1 MNSSS
6 KVVAFAAKASGAAHA
21 STLSKQ
27 LKTTTTEHLQK
38 LFQQMFDHLD
48 DFLFDRADK
57 GMASG
62 DQNVYFEAMR
72 HLRLKKQS
80 MQDMFLAKFATGFN
94 ESIKGAQKTSS
105 VNAFTKDALDNLLLV
120 NDDELEESLAVSN
133 MVAKARNLHKE
144 QLFALEQRCKAIF
157 NEGQEITAENLP
169 VGPGVI
175 CNAFKGA
182 AKILDVEVKVKL
194 IAYKLLDRY
203 LVQELGNCYYELNKL
218 LAEAGVL
225 PTIRLHVPQPSS
237 GSTRARMP
245 GATVPTG
252 TSMPGSYTPTAYSSQ
267 PGTLPA
273 EMFGTLQHLLM
284 AQRNGSEHPSSGGFA
299 TNAPGNSGGA
309 QNVGAYDTPTVLVAL
324 SALQNQPTTDLS
336 ELKGK
341 DEIANYLK
349 STIVSHLSG
358 TNPQGAK
365 NINQTDADTIDIVTM
380 LFDFILDDKS
390 LPDAFKALIARLQ
403 IPVLKIAIVDKTFF
417 SKKNHPVR
425 RLLNELARAG
435 IGWNEARDGY
445 EDPLYVKV
453 ASVVNTVLTEFTH
466 DASLIVDLLHDFDK
480 FIEAEK
486 SQRKLAAEKLASA
499 KETVAHEIEK
509 RISDVELP
517 FSIRSFMTT
526 AWKDVLT
533 LIHTRDGND
542 GVAWKA
548 ALQLADNLVWSVQP
562 KLIDKQRTR
571 LIQTIPKILNGL
583 QDGLMLIAYP
593 RQDKERLLR
602 ELERLHLASLKGE
615 QARATPTNIPLQKP
629 GTNTPSPDQPKNTID
644 QLIDDLS
651 TVPTLMEDIV
661 LQDSSSTQP
670 TEEAPGFDEYT
681 DFVSGLKVG
690 VWVEFLLENLKTVRG
705 KLAWKSEVL
714 GEYTFVD
721 RMYKVVADKSTQE
734 LAADFRNMRA
744 SVVEEVPLLDRALDA
759 VVKGLKRY
767 SSGNASPDDNLE
779 ITELHTL

>member
-6 KVVAFAAKASGAAHA
+6 KVVAFAAKGSGAAQA
-21 STLSKQ
+21 STLGKQ
-27 LKTTTTEHLQK
+27 LKVTTAEHLQK

-48 DFLFDRADK
+48 DSLFDRADK
-57 GMASG
+57 GASNG
-62 DQNVYFEAMR
+62 DQNLYFEAMR
-72 HLRLKKQS
+72 HLRLKKQA
-80 MQDMFLAKFATGFN
+80 MQDVFLAKFATGFN
-94 ESIKGAQKTSS
+94 DAIKGADKAPTL
-105 VNAFTKDALDNLLLV
+105 NAFTKDALDNLLLV

-133 MVAKARNLHKE
+133 MVGKARTLHKE

-157 NEGQEITAENLP
+157 GDAREITADNLP
-169 VGPGVI
+169 VGPGII

-182 AKILDVEVKVKL
+182 VKILEVEVKIKL

-203 LVQELGNCYYELNKL
+203 LVQELGTCYYELNKL

-225 PTIRLHVPQPSS
+225 PTIRLHVPHIPHSS
-237 GSTRARMP
+237 AGASRAQHAAP
-245 GATVPTG
+245 GAAPNG
-252 TSMPGSYTPTAYSSQ
+252 HPSAAYAPAGYAPASGGS
-267 PGTLPA
+267 PA
-273 EMFGTLQHLLM
+273 EIFGTLQHLLL
-284 AQRNGSEHPSSGGFA
+284 AQRNMAEHTPGGAF
-299 TNAPGNSGGA
+299 NAPGSNHGGAA
-309 QNVGAYDTPTVLVAL
+309 QNVGSYDTPTVLVAL
-324 SALQNQPTTDLS
+324 SALQNEPNADLS

-341 DEIANYLK
+341 DEIATYLK
-349 STIVSHLSG
+349 NTIVSHLSG
-358 TNPQGAK
+358 KNPQGAK

-445 EDPLYVKV
+445 EDPLYLKV
-453 ASVVNTVLTEFTH
+453 AAVVNTVLTEFTH
-466 DASLIVDLLHDFDK
+466 DASLITDLLTDFDA

-486 SQRKLAAEKLASA
+486 SQRRLAEQRLAAA

-509 RISDVELP
+509 RIGETELP

-562 KLIDKQRTR
+562 KLVGKQTSR
-571 LIQTIPKILNGL
+571 LIQLIPKILNGL

-593 RQDKERLLR
+593 RPDKERLLH
-602 ELERLHLASLKGE
+602 ELERLHLASLKGDTG
-615 QARATPTNIPLQKP
+615 RTNAVTEKQ
-629 GTNTPSPDQPKNTID
+629 GNNTGASQQPKNTID

-661 LQDSSSTQP
+661 LQDPSSTQA
-670 TEEAPGFDEYT
+670 TEDAPGFDEFT
-681 DFVSGLKVG
+681 DLVTELKLG
-690 VWVEFLLENLKTVRG
+690 VWVEFLLENQKTVRG

-734 LAADFRNMRA
+734 IAADFRNMRA

-767 SSGNASPDDNLE
+767 SSGSADKEEKLE
-779 ITELHTL
+779 ISELHTF

>member
-6 KVVAFAAKASGAAHA
+6 KVVAFAAKASDANQA

-27 LKTTTTEHLQK
+27 LKVTTTSHLQK
-38 LFQQMFDHLD
+38 LFLQMFDHLD
-48 DFLFDRADK
+48 DFLFDRVDK
-57 GMASG
+57 GAANS

-80 MQDMFLAKFATGFN
+80 MQDVFLAKFATGFN
-94 ESIKGAQKTSS
+94 EAIKGGEKSPAL
-105 VNAFTKDALDNLLLV
+105 NAFSKDALDNLLLV

-133 MVAKARNLHKE
+133 MITKARTLHKE

-157 NEGQEITAENLP
+157 GGAREITADNIP
-169 VGPGVI
+169 VGPGII

-182 AKILDVEVKVKL
+182 VKILDVEVKVKL

-203 LVQELGNCYYELNKL
+203 LVQELGACYYELNKL
-218 LAEAGVL
+218 LIEAGIL
-225 PTIRLHVPQPSS
+225 PTIRLHIPHASP
-237 GSTRARMP
+237 GTARAQH
-245 GATVPTG
+245 TETI
-252 TSMPGSYTPTAYSSQ
+252 TAANTNIPAPHAPAGYGSQ
-267 PGTLPA
+267 PGAMAA

-284 AQRNGSEHPSSGGFA
+284 AQRAMSEQVPGGFNA
-299 TNAPGNSGGA
+299 RAPGHGGV
-309 QNVGAYDTPTVLVAL
+309 QNAAAYDTPTVLVAL
-324 SALQNQPTTDLS
+324 SALQNEATAELS

-341 DEIANYLK
+341 DEIASYLK
-349 STIVSHLSG
+349 NTIVSHLSAK
-358 TNPQGAK
+358 NPQGGK
-365 NINQTDADTIDIVTM
+365 NINQTDADTIDIVTL
-380 LFDFILDDKS
+380 LFDFILDDKA

-403 IPVLKIAIVDKTFF
+403 IPVLKIAIIDKTFF

-435 IGWNEARDGY
+435 IGWNEARDSY
-445 EDPLYVKV
+445 EDPLYLKV
-453 ASVVNTVLTEFTH
+453 ASVVNTVLTEFTN
-466 DASLIVDLLHDFDK
+466 DVSLIVDLLKDFDA

-486 SQRKLAAEKLASA
+486 KQRSIEAQRLASA

-509 RISDVELP
+509 RIGETELP

-533 LIHTRDGND
+533 LIHTRDGNE

-548 ALQLADNLVWSVQP
+548 ALQLADDLVWSVQP
-562 KLIDKQRTR
+562 KLIDKQRTK
-571 LIQTIPKILNGL
+571 LIQVIPKILNGL

-593 RQDKERLLR
+593 RQDKERLLQ
-602 ELERLHLASLKGE
+602 ELERLHLASLKGD
-615 QARATPTNIPLQKP
+615 QGRGNMSSGANQNAGSQVAA
-629 GTNTPSPDQPKNTID
+629 SPQPKNTID

-661 LQDSSSTQP
+661 LQEP
-670 TEEAPGFDEYT
+670 AAPGMTEEAPGFDEYT
-681 DFVSGLKVG
+681 DFVAGLNTG
-690 VWVEFLLENLKTVRG
+690 VWVEFLLDNLKTVRG

-734 LAADFRNMRA
+734 LAADFRNLRA

-759 VVKGLKRY
+759 VVKGLKRC
-767 SSGNASPDDNLE
+767 SGASANKDEKLE
-779 ITELHTL
+779 ISELHTL

>member
-1 MNSSS
+1 MSNN
-6 KVVAFAAKASGAAHA
+6 KVVAFAAKASEFAQAT
-21 STLSKQ
+21 SLSKQ
-27 LKTTTTEHLQK
+27 LKVTTAEHLQK

-57 GMASG
+57 GMSG
-62 DQNVYFEAMR
+62 DDQNIYFEAMR
-72 HLRLKKQS
+72 HLRLKKKV
-80 MQDMFLAKFATGFN
+80 MQDVFLAKFATGFN
-94 ESIKGAQKTSS
+94 EAIKGAEKSPTL
-105 VNAFTKDALDNLLLV
+105 NAFTKDALDNLLLV

-133 MVAKARNLHKE
+133 MVAKARSLHKE

-157 NEGQEITAENLP
+157 NDTRDITADNLP
-169 VGPGVI
+169 IGPGVI

-182 AKILDVEVKVKL
+182 VKILDVEVKIKL

-203 LVQELGNCYYELNKL
+203 LVQELSTCYYTLNKL
-218 LAEAGVL
+218 LADAGVL
-225 PTIRLHVPQPSS
+225 PTIRLHIPHAPA
-237 GSTRARMP
+237 GDTRARHAGPAAPSHAPMSTSYAP
-245 GATVPTG
+245 AG
-252 TSMPGSYTPTAYSSQ
+252 TSSQ
-267 PGTLPA
+267 PGPIQT
-273 EMFGTLQHLLM
+273 EVFDTLQHLLM
-284 AQRNGSEHPSSGGFA
+284 AQRNLPGH
-299 TNAPGNSGGA
+299 APGSGFDARAVNHDGTA
-309 QNVGAYDTPTVLVAL
+309 QNAGAYDTPKVLVAL
-324 SALQNQPTTDLS
+324 SALQNESSTDLR
-336 ELKGK
+336 ELKSK
-341 DEIANYLK
+341 DEIASYLK
-349 STIVSHLSG
+349 NTIVSHLSAN
-358 TNPQGAK
+358 NPQAAK
-365 NINQTDADTIDIVTM
+365 NINQIDADTIDIVTL

-445 EDPLYVKV
+445 QDPLYLKV
-453 ASVVNTVLTEFTH
+453 ASVVHTILAEFSN
-466 DASLIVDLLHDFDK
+466 DASLILDLLSDFNA

-486 SQRKLAAEKLASA
+486 SQRRVAEQRLAAA

-509 RISDVELP
+509 RIAEPELP
-517 FSIRSFMTT
+517 YSIRSFMTT

-533 LIHTRDGND
+533 LIHTRDGNE
-542 GVAWKA
+542 GMAWKA
-548 ALQLADNLVWSVQP
+548 ALQLADDLVWSVQP
-562 KLIDKQRTR
+562 KLLGKQKTR
-571 LIQTIPKILNGL
+571 LIQVIPKILNGL
-583 QDGLMLIAYP
+583 QDGLMLISYP
-593 RQDKERLLR
+593 RLDRERLML
-602 ELERLHLASLKGE
+602 ELERLHLASLKGDQGRSAATTDKSDSNTMPPE
-615 QARATPTNIPLQKP
+615 QA
-629 GTNTPSPDQPKNTID
+629 KNSID

-661 LQDSSSTQP
+661 LQDRSSMHVI
-670 TEEAPGFDEYT
+670 EEAPGFDEYT
-681 DFVSGLKVG
+681 DFVTELKVG
-690 VWVEFLLENLKTVRG
+690 VWVEFLQDNLKTVRG

-759 VVKGLKRY
+759 VIKGLKRY
-767 SSGNASPDDNLE
+767 SGGSAAKDDALE

>member
-1 MNSSS
+1 MNNSS
-6 KVVAFAAKASGAAHA
+6 KVVAFAAKASGVAHA
-21 STLSKQ
+21 PALSKQ
-27 LKTTTTEHLQK
+27 LKVTTAEHLQK
-38 LFQQMFDHLD
+38 LFLQMFDHLD

-57 GMASG
+57 GAASG
-62 DQNVYFEAMR
+62 DQNLYFEAMR
-72 HLRLKKQS
+72 HLRLKKQA
-80 MQDMFLAKFATGFN
+80 MQDVFLAKFATGFN
-94 ESIKGAQKTSS
+94 EAIKGAEKSQT

-120 NDDELEESLAVSN
+120 NDDELEESLAISN

-157 NEGQEITAENLP
+157 NDDREITADNLP
-169 VGPGVI
+169 IGPGVI

-182 AKILDVEVKVKL
+182 VKILDVEVKVKL

-203 LVQELGNCYYELNKL
+203 LVQELGTCYYTLNKL
-218 LAEAGVL
+218 LADAGVL
-225 PTIRLHVPQPSS
+225 PTIRLHIPQSS
-237 GSTRARMP
+237 
-245 GATVPTG
+245 
-252 TSMPGSYTPTAYSSQ
+252 PGSARAQHATHGTAQHGQ
-267 PGTLPA
+267 PPAYAPSGYAPQAGGSPA
-273 EMFGTLQHLLM
+273 ELFGTLQGLLM
-284 AQRNGSEHPSSGGFA
+284 AQRSM
-299 TNAPGNSGGA
+299 TDLAPGTFNARAPNTGGSA
-309 QNVGAYDTPTVLVAL
+309 QAAYDTPTVLVAL
-324 SALQNQPTTDLS
+324 SALQNTSMTDLS

-341 DEIANYLK
+341 DEIATYLK
-349 STIVSHLSG
+349 NTIVTHLSEN
-358 TNPQGAK
+358 NPQGAR
-365 NINQTDADTIDIVTM
+365 NINQIDADTIDIVTL

-425 RLLNELARAG
+425 RLLNELARSG

-445 EDPLYVKV
+445 EDPLYLKV
-453 ASVVNTVLTEFTH
+453 AAVVNTVLTEFTT
-466 DASLIVDLLHDFDK
+466 DASLITDLLKDFDA

-486 SQRKLAAEKLASA
+486 SQRRIAAEKLAAA

-509 RISDVELP
+509 RIGESELP

-542 GVAWKA
+542 GMAWKA

-562 KLIDKQRTR
+562 KLAGKQTTR
-571 LIQTIPKILNGL
+571 LIQLIPKILNGL
-583 QDGLMLIAYP
+583 QDGLMLIGYP

-602 ELERLHLASLKGE
+602 ELERLHLASLKGD
-615 QARATPTNIPLQKP
+615 QGRASAATAPTEKF
-629 GTNTPSPDQPKNTID
+629 GNTTATAEQPKSTID

-651 TVPTLMEDIV
+651 AVPTLMEDIV
-661 LQDSSSTQP
+661 LQEPASMQA

-681 DFVSGLKVG
+681 DYVTELKVG
-690 VWVEFLLENLKTVRG
+690 VWVEFIQENLKTVRG

-767 SSGNASPDDNLE
+767 SAGISTKDDALE